1 MKKNSMKS
9 RKRNIKFNEKRKQI
23 LDEFEKEYSDLCLH
37 EKACVEHTDRCG
49 KLLIRFK
56 DVVKKHFKEHEKKS
70 WHTYFYLRFPIID
83 YKTCKRYMDFSIRCD
98 FDQNPALAFMEKS
111 QLYEILAW
119 RDKVNIA
126 IFLKEWGINC
136 DDVNTE
142 DDGAVERLKCRVHDL
157 LFSFNVTMAQAD
169 EARREFLCDY
179 PANQEKNK
187 KGKRKEVVMNF
198 SESALSFGK
207 DIDLVLDEKK
217 AVTIEG
223 GNLLRTVRGVQ
234 KKLRTLGKHLKS
246 LRKGTAPLSWKVTD

>member
-9 RKRNIKFNEKRKQI
+9 RKRNIKFYEKRNHI
-23 LDEFEKEYSDLCLH
+23 LDKFEKEYSDLCLH

-56 DVVKKHFKEHEKKS
+56 DVVKEHDKGL
-70 WHTYFYLRFPIID
+70 WDGYFEERFPLID

-111 QLYEILAW
+111 QLYELLVLEE
-119 RDKVNIA
+119 KLNIA

-136 DDVNTE
+136 DVNTE
-142 DDGAVERLKCRVHDL
+142 DDGAIERLKCRVQD
-157 LFSFNVTMAQAD
+157 FIFAFNETIAQAV

-179 PANQEKNK
+179 PVNEEKNK

-198 SESALSFGK
+198 TESALSFGK

-223 GNLLRTVRGVQ
+223 GNLLQTVRGVQ